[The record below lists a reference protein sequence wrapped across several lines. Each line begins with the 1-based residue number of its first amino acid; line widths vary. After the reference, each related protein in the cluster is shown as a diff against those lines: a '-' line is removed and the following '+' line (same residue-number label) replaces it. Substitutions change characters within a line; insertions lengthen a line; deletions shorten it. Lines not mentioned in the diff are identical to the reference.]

1 MKRIFIPTQTP
12 SDWQPLL
19 AKPTLHW
26 KKSYSAMTTAACWEA
41 SNGDLPA
48 EVRKTLEASG
58 QSELNGLKLLAA
70 IPEWEVTLP
79 GGQRPSHTDVMAL
92 ASNEEGLVVIGVE
105 AKVDE
110 PFGPTL
116 GEKRLESSNGQGER
130 IDYLHS
136 VLGLKKPLK
145 DGIRYQLLHRTVSAI
160 RTAQDFHASSA
171 VMLVHSF
178 SPKSRWREDFTAFC
192 TAMSAE
198 QLTPELCV
206 ITNFTSPRLYL
217 AWCAGD
223 QRFLDVE
230 LPNKLHQDTL

>member
-1 MKRIFIPTQTP
+1 MKRIFVPTQSP

-19 AKPTLHW
+19 AKPMLHW
-26 KKSYSAMTTAACWEA
+26 KKSFSAMTAAACWEA
-41 SNGDLPA
+41 ADGDLPA
-48 EVRKTLEASG
+48 EVRRTLETSG
-58 QSELNGLKLLAA
+58 QRELIGLKLLAA
-70 IPEWEVTLP
+70 IPEWEVQLP
-79 GGQRPSHTDVMAL
+79 GGQSSSRTDVMAL
-92 ASNEEGLVVIGVE
+92 TRNEEGLVVIGIE

-116 GEKRLESSNGQGER
+116 GEKRLESSNGQEER

-136 VLGLKKPLK
+136 VLGLKAPLQ

-178 SPKSRWREDFTAFC
+178 SSKSRWREDFTAFC
-192 TAMSAE
+192 TAMGAE
-198 QLTPELCV
+198 QLSPELCA
-206 ITNFTSPRLYL
+206 INNFTSPCLYL

-223 QRFLDVE
+223 ARFLNVE
-230 LPNKLHQDTL
+230 LPNKLH